1 MFWGQY
7 LKVCLL
13 ALLVQGFDLFLNA
26 VCNSD
31 QNYLDLKKAVEW
43 TISLFCQDID
53 DFWSEKFSKL
63 CIKYNVKMVG
73 VFKILEKYNLRER
86 WKQVSEILERWKQVF
101 RNLREIFPK
110 SSFQNLREIVI
121 SERWK
126 QIPEILE
133 RWKQVPEIACNITH
147 DYYSL

>member
-1 MFWGQY
+1 M
-7 LKVCLL
+7 
-13 ALLVQGFDLFLNA
+13 
-26 VCNSD
+26 
-31 QNYLDLKKAVEW
+31 
-43 TISLFCQDID
+43 LFC
-53 DFWSEKFSKL
+53 FVYPLKRT
-63 CIKYNVKMVG
+63 G

>member
-1 MFWGQY
+1 MIRSDNQPSSLDKIISNMSPTNGKNNAYYIYFIHSAVFNSQKS
-7 LKVCLL
+7 LKS
-13 ALLVQGFDLFLNA
+13 A
-26 VCNSD
+26 
-31 QNYLDLKKAVEW
+31 KKIVKTAK
-43 TISLFCQDID
+43 I
-53 DFWSEKFSKL
+53 
-63 CIKYNVKMVG
+63 CIIRNPVMG

>member
-1 MFWGQY
+1 MKLKWEPVLNLSVEQY
-7 LKVCLL
+7 VGGICLFQNRKRMSHIFLKYHKVVSSNTSRLE
-13 ALLVQGFDLFLNA
+13 AHASF
-26 VCNSD
+26 
-31 QNYLDLKKAVEW
+31 
-43 TISLFCQDID
+43 
-53 DFWSEKFSKL
+53 
-63 CIKYNVKMVG
+63 
-73 VFKILEKYNLRER
+73 FKILEKYNLRER

-133 RWKQVPEIACNITH
+133 RWKQVPEIACNFTH

>member
-1 MFWGQY
+1 MQCGLDAIKKWELHQKESSAWSY
-7 LKVCLL
+7 MSVWDITENDLQKS
-13 ALLVQGFDLFLNA
+13 LFLHYGQKL
-26 VCNSD
+26 SSF
-31 QNYLDLKKAVEW
+31 KK
-43 TISLFCQDID
+43 
-53 DFWSEKFSKL
+53 
-63 CIKYNVKMVG
+63 CIGRVFLG

>member
-1 MFWGQY
+1 MSSNLSKSEPFLWQIFA
-7 LKVCLL
+7 L
-13 ALLVQGFDLFLNA
+13 A
-26 VCNSD
+26 
-31 QNYLDLKKAVEW
+31 
-43 TISLFCQDID
+43 
-53 DFWSEKFSKL
+53 SK
-63 CIKYNVKMVG
+63 MG

>member
-1 MFWGQY
+1 M
-7 LKVCLL
+7 LL
-13 ALLVQGFDLFLNA
+13 QR
-26 VCNSD
+26 
-31 QNYLDLKKAVEW
+31 
-43 TISLFCQDID
+43 
-53 DFWSEKFSKL
+53 
-63 CIKYNVKMVG
+63 G

-126 QIPEILE
+126 QIPEMLE

>member
-1 MFWGQY
+1 MRIFLRSLENYNRTVKGQDSQ
-7 LKVCLL
+7 K
-13 ALLVQGFDLFLNA
+13 
-26 VCNSD
+26 
-31 QNYLDLKKAVEW
+31 
-43 TISLFCQDID
+43 
-53 DFWSEKFSKL
+53 
-63 CIKYNVKMVG
+63 G

>member
-1 MFWGQY
+1 MSTVKFWHVFCTILSLSFYGRSGPGP
-7 LKVCLL
+7 LGPVRKI
-13 ALLVQGFDLFLNA
+13 LV
-26 VCNSD
+26 V
-31 QNYLDLKKAVEW
+31 
-43 TISLFCQDID
+43 
-53 DFWSEKFSKL
+53 WS
-63 CIKYNVKMVG
+63 G

-133 RWKQVPEIACNITH
+133 RWKQVPEIACKVCPIENNTNLKSNFCLIKSSKI
-147 DYYSL
+147 DFIFLSAFYLIIWLMA

>member
-1 MFWGQY
+1 MDGTAVNFF
-7 LKVCLL
+7 LL
-13 ALLVQGFDLFLNA
+13 IFPHEAGTWDPNYTPGVDFL
-26 VCNSD
+26 
-31 QNYLDLKKAVEW
+31 
-43 TISLFCQDID
+43 
-53 DFWSEKFSKL
+53 
-63 CIKYNVKMVG
+63 G

>member
-1 MFWGQY
+1 MTTVYQ
-7 LKVCLL
+7 
-13 ALLVQGFDLFLNA
+13 
-26 VCNSD
+26 
-31 QNYLDLKKAVEW
+31 
-43 TISLFCQDID
+43 
-53 DFWSEKFSKL
+53 
-63 CIKYNVKMVG
+63 G

>member
-1 MFWGQY
+1 MT
-7 LKVCLL
+7 LS
-13 ALLVQGFDLFLNA
+13 LVEINFL
-26 VCNSD
+26 
-31 QNYLDLKKAVEW
+31 
-43 TISLFCQDID
+43 
-53 DFWSEKFSKL
+53 
-63 CIKYNVKMVG
+63 G

>member
-1 MFWGQY
+1 MKVFGQESTVSKWNY
-7 LKVCLL
+7 HDLCLHWVKVLQKLGMILGNKVVLK
-13 ALLVQGFDLFLNA
+13 
-26 VCNSD
+26 
-31 QNYLDLKKAVEW
+31 
-43 TISLFCQDID
+43 
-53 DFWSEKFSKL
+53 
-63 CIKYNVKMVG
+63 G

>member
-1 MFWGQY
+1 M
-7 LKVCLL
+7 
-13 ALLVQGFDLFLNA
+13 
-26 VCNSD
+26 
-31 QNYLDLKKAVEW
+31 
-43 TISLFCQDID
+43 
-53 DFWSEKFSKL
+53 
-63 CIKYNVKMVG
+63 
-73 VFKILEKYNLRER
+73 FKILEKYNLRER

-110 SSFQNLREIVI
+110 SSVQNLREIVI

-147 DYYSL
+147 FSYQSNNLTKDLGVKMCGKNVLSHKYWLFVSKYNSDM